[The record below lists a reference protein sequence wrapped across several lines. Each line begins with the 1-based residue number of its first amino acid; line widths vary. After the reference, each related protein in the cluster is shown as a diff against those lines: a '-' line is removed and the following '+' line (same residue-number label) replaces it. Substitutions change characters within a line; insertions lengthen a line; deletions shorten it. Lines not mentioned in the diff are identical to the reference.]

1 MPANVPLIHPRSTT
15 HRRHL
20 TRGVTLGAALC
31 VLSACSDK
39 AKDDLNAISA
49 TGQIAAAVAS
59 GSMEKSVDEAAKF
72 QADRRARGDTVA
84 MPYAELQKLLP
95 ESIAGYS
102 KAEEPAGS
110 SQSMGAFSMSD
121 AEQRYTAGPGADGIE
136 PMIDVKIVDF
146 GGTEGAY
153 GMFALPMMMNIQRED
168 AHSRMRTLTLGP
180 KYTWASED
188 FNKDS
193 KDARITAITRYR
205 YAITV
210 EANNQHDDQS
220 EMIKKIVEQI
230 VREFE
235 NK

>member
-1 MPANVPLIHPRSTT
+1 MITNGMPRSL
-15 HRRHL
+15 RASARGRHL
-20 TRGVTLGAALC
+20 LQGTTLGALLTF
-31 VLSACSDK
+31 VACGDK
-39 AKDDLNAISA
+39 AKEELNDLSNA
-49 TGQIAAAVAS
+49 GQVAAAVAS
-59 GSMEKSVDEAAKF
+59 GSMEKAADNAAKF

-84 MPYAELQKLLP
+84 MPYTELQKMLP
-95 ESIAGYS
+95 KSISGYT
-102 KAEEPAGS
+102 KAEEPGGS
-110 SQSMGAFSMSD
+110 SQSMGAFSMSE
-121 AEQRYTAGPGADGIE
+121 AEQRYTAAAGADGVEPTIE
-136 PMIDVKIVDF
+136 VKIVDF

-168 AHSRMRTLTLGP
+168 AHSRMRTLTLEP
-180 KYTWASED
+180 DHTWASED

-220 EMIKKIVEQI
+220 EMVKKIVEQV
-230 VREFE
+230 VREFA